1 MRDVGAVVGY
11 FAQRNAGEWS
21 AAMSNEPFFRSYMPY
36 LLAQAAHHLSMPFHR
51 ELKARGIREME
62 WRVLATLYG
71 SGGKSVNEIAGE
83 VLVPQST
90 LSRRL
95 AKMEDAGLVARRGDV
110 SDRRVAIITLSE
122 AGRQCAAGL
131 ISQAS
136 LAETRDTASLS
147 ESERKTLRALL
158 ARLVAHSR
166 R

>member
-1 MRDVGAVVGY
+1 
-11 FAQRNAGEWS
+11 
-21 AAMSNEPFFRSYMPY
+21 MSDEPFFRSYMPY

-71 SGGKSVNEIAGE
+71 SGGKSVNEIAEE

-95 AKMEDAGLVARRGDV
+95 ARMEQAGLVARRGDD
-110 SDRRVAIITLSE
+110 SDRRVAIITLSD
-122 AGRQCAAGL
+122 AGL
-131 ISQAS
+131 QYATDLIAQAS
-136 LAETRDTASLS
+136 LAEKRDTAALS
-147 ESERKTLRALL
+147 ERERQTLRALL